1 MDLASYF
8 VKIKAGE
15 MDYFHPF
22 YEASKKAIF
31 YNIFALCKD
40 YALSEDIL
48 EETYLS
54 FLKNI
59 DKIDNSENIL
69 GYLMRI
75 SKNLT
80 LDYFK
85 KNSRIILSDDIYQQG
100 ENDTYCL
107 DQKLLLE
114 KIHKILKKDEYKIF
128 LLHVLG
134 DLTFDEISKAT
145 HKPLGTIL
153 WKYNSAIKKL
163 RKELEDEYS

>member
-1 MDLASYF
+1 MDLATYF

-100 ENDTYCL
+100 ENDTYYLLKRTEVPTIIVECGFLSNYEEAEKLIDENYQEQIADVIGEGIITCL
-107 DQKLLLE
+107 E
-114 KIHKILKKDEYKIF
+114 
-128 LLHVLG
+128 
-134 DLTFDEISKAT
+134 
-145 HKPLGTIL
+145 
-153 WKYNSAIKKL
+153 N
-163 RKELEDEYS
+163 